1 MKGVLDNEISQSN
14 FAEIYHK
21 RWEVEEHY
29 KLKKSILDIQH
40 FHSKSEKG
48 ILQEIYC
55 SALIINIS
63 RMLASEANDLL
74 NCEKKT
80 HLSNYTKKVMIYLSK
95 NIKPNLTR
103 KRQLQK

>member
-1 MKGVLDNEISQSN
+1 MTSSLEIWTSAMEN
-14 FAEIYHK
+14 DK
-21 RWEVEEHY
+21 HY

-40 FHSKSEKG
+40 FHSKREKG

-74 NCEKKT
+74 NCEKK
-80 HLSNYTKKVMIYLSK
+80 LISAI
-95 NIKPNLTR
+95 IQR
-103 KRQLQK
+103 K